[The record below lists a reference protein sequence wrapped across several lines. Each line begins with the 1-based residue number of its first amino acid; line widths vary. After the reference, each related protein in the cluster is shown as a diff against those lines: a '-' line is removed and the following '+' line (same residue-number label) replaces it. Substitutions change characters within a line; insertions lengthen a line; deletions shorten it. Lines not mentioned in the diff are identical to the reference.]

1 MFKGL
6 NQIFEQ
12 SELFII
18 IMKLYK
24 NIKNLSE
31 YIDKRNVLSSW
42 PEYND
47 ILILNM
53 KIYDYFFFFFCNS
66 VNGDEIEYA

>member
-53 KIYDYFFFFFCNS
+53 KIYDYFFFFFL
-66 VNGDEIEYA
+66 